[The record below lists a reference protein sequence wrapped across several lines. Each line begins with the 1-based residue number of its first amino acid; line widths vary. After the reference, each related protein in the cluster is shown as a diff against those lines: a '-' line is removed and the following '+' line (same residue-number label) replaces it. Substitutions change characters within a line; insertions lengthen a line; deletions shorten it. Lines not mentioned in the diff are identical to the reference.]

1 MTTPIR
7 LSVSSATPALGARY
21 QEALAFFNADPSEY
35 AVIFTQN
42 AGGALELDGLAAN
55 FADVYRLLGIT
66 KGCLDRRA

>member
-42 AGGALELDGLAAN
+42 ASGALKLDGLAAN
-55 FADVYRLLGIT
+55 FADVYRLLRFAG
-66 KGCLDRRA
+66 GFLDRRA